1 MRKAPAAAL
10 LAALATAPALHAQAC
25 IGVPLAPGALAAL
38 VTGGTSSYDIGGS
51 VSGTSLGADVRA
63 RLRGPLAAVAGYTY
77 RRVGYDHTPMHVVSG
92 TLSYRLPLGSER
104 LSVCARA
111 GAFAS
116 RFSQPGSDTELD
128 NLSFPLG
135 GAVEATL
142 PVGTGTTLAP
152 YVAPSY
158 VISRTTGTSFGYDFE
173 GRKSG
178 LGVEAGV
185 GLRHGRWVA
194 NAAFLHTGLTTNV
207 GPAALPRQM
216 LTVGFGV
223 QI

>member
-1 MRKAPAAAL
+1 MRNAPAVAL
-10 LAALATAPALHAQAC
+10 LAVLAAAPALNAQGC
-25 IGVPLAPGALAAL
+25 IGVPLAPGAIAAL
-38 VTGGTSSYDIGGS
+38 VTGGTTSYDIGGP

-63 RLRGPLAAVAGYTY
+63 RLRGPLAAAAGYTY
-77 RRVGYDHTPMHVVSG
+77 RRVGDDDTPMHVVSG
-92 TLSYRLPLGSER
+92 TLSFRLPLPGER

-116 RFSQPGSDTELD
+116 RFTQTGSDTELD

-135 GAVEATL
+135 GAVELTL
-142 PVGTGTTLAP
+142 PAGAGTTLAP

-158 VISRTTGTSFGYDFE
+158 VISRTTGTSFGYDYE

-178 LGVEAGV
+178 IGVEAGV

-194 NAAFLHTGLTTNV
+194 NAAFLHTDLTTNV

-216 LTVGFGV
+216 LTVGLGI